1 MNHHIPKQQVGKKID
16 AAHDVTFH
24 NIQDARDFY
33 YIVRNRLLAIN
44 HWSRIAKLPMST
56 FQLIGPTG
64 ESDIPMARVGD
75 YIKIDIPGP
84 GPSNDQHVDYVR
96 IEEIE
101 ETDTP
106 EIQLLT
112 LRLRPSE
119 EPGANSTAEVQHFF
133 SQVSTSNFQIQR
145 DGKTIT
151 ASYFGRNE
159 VINTDVDTLSDQLR
173 NRVVGWAAKLG
184 FSYPQWDAL
193 VKGLVDDAITK
204 NSDT

>member
-1 MNHHIPKQQVGKKID
+1 M
-16 AAHDVTFH
+16 
-24 NIQDARDFY
+24 ARAGDY
-33 YIVRNRLLAIN
+33 TTL
-44 HWSRIAKLPMST
+44 
-56 FQLIGPTG
+56 
-64 ESDIPMARVGD
+64 DIPPPA
-75 YIKIDIPGP
+75 
-84 GPSNDQHVDYVR
+84 PSNQQHADHAR
-96 IEEIE
+96 SEEIE

-159 VINTDVDTLSDQLR
+159 VINTGVDALSDQLR
-173 NRVVGWAAKLG
+173 NRVVGW
-184 FSYPQWDAL
+184 
-193 VKGLVDDAITK
+193 
-204 NSDT
+204 

>member
-24 NIQDARDFY
+24 SIQDARDFY

-56 FQLIGPTG
+56 FQLIGPRG

-96 IEEIE
+96 IEEIK

-159 VINTDVDTLSDQLR
+159 VINTDVDALSDQLR